1 MPDVYSPPQSDLL
14 GFSSDGTQPP
24 SGRGVWP
31 LDVGATLSRA
41 WELVQPNIA
50 AGAIGFLAL
59 MAINFAVS
67 LPLTV
72 VQTFLQAAVASI
84 QGENAQLAATV
95 LVVLLQIV
103 SAIIGQF
110 VGGFVYVGMAH
121 GTYRLITTEQVS
133 VGDFLPFQGDLIL
146 RAGAAQIAMLVAVL
160 AGTCA
165 FVVPGVILSLG
176 LVLWPFAMVTERL
189 GPIDALKRSWELT
202 DGYKIQILVWIIAVG
217 LLNIVVSIPT
227 CFLAMFVTL
236 PVFWTGF
243 ALMFEGLRDNKSQL
257 S

>member
-41 WELVQPNIA
+41 WELVQPNAVA
-50 AGAIGFLAL
+50 AAVGFLAL

-67 LPLTV
+67 LPLSL
-72 VQTFLQAAVASI
+72 VQGFLQAAVASI
-84 QGENAQLAATV
+84 QDENVQVAATI

-103 SAIIGQF
+103 SAIVGQF
-110 VGGFVYVGMAH
+110 VGGFVSVGMAH
-121 GTYRLITTEQVS
+121 GTYRLITTEHVS
-133 VGDFLPFQGDLIL
+133 VGDFLPFQGELIL
-146 RAGAAQIAMLVAVL
+146 RAGAAQILMLFAVL

-165 FVVPGVILSLG
+165 LVVPGIILSLG
-176 LVLWPFAMVTERL
+176 LVMWPFAMVTERL
-189 GPIDALKRSWELT
+189 GPVDALKRSWELT
-202 DGYKIQILVWIIAVG
+202 DGYKIQIFVWMLAMGI
-217 LLNIVVSIPT
+217 LNIVVSIPT

-243 ALMFEGLRDNKSQL
+243 GLMFEGLRDNKAQL